1 MKKTVLI
8 IFLTLIISCKST
20 DNNNPNI
27 VLFFV
32 DDLGWTDLSFM
43 GSKYYET
50 PNIDN
55 LSKSG
60 MTFYNGY
67 ASAAISTSSQ
77 ILYLF
82 SSDQISV
89 SSFREYLLII
99 NYKYGG
105 LE

>member
-1 MKKTVLI
+1 MKKTVLLLL
-8 IFLTLIISCKST
+8 LTLLISCKSI
-20 DNNNPNI
+20 DNKNPNI

-67 ASAAISTSSQ
+67 ASAANCTPSRATMFTGKYSTTHG
-77 ILYLF
+77 IL
-82 SSDQISV
+82 S
-89 SSFREYLLII
+89 LIHI
-99 NYKYGG
+99 
-105 LE
+105 